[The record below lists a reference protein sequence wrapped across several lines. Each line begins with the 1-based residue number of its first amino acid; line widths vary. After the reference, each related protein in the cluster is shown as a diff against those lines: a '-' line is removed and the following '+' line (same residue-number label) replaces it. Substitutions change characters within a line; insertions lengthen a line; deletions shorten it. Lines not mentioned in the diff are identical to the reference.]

1 MKLLG
6 DGLFEKTELLNLA
19 RKTRAATND
28 CDLFSRPRK
37 RIGPLA
43 TASHNSL
50 KRRCDMRNR
59 RADENPDGH
68 EPMII
73 VLFESKPAPGKI
85 STYLS
90 MGEALRGHLKTVD
103 GFIAIDRFQNVND
116 SSRLIAVSYWRD
128 RESVD
133 KWRKDEL
140 HRRIQADTR
149 DNVFVDYRLIVAE
162 VLRDYGKFNR
172 EQAPDDSK
180 VAFG

>member
-1 MKLLG
+1 
-6 DGLFEKTELLNLA
+6 
-19 RKTRAATND
+19 
-28 CDLFSRPRK
+28 
-37 RIGPLA
+37 
-43 TASHNSL
+43 
-50 KRRCDMRNR
+50 
-59 RADENPDGH
+59 
-68 EPMII
+68 MII
-73 VLFESKPAPGKI
+73 VLFESKPTPGKI

-90 MGEALRGHLKTVD
+90 MGEALRDHLKTVD